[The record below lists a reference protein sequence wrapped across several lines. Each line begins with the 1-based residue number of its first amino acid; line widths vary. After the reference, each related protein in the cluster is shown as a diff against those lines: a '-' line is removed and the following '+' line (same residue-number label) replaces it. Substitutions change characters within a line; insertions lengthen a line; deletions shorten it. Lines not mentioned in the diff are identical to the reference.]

1 MMLYKKIYPP
11 PCKEK
16 RHGEIKTLER
26 ATKNGLGRKCEDP
39 TACNCRAFETN

>member
-1 MMLYKKIYPP
+1 MKLYEKIYPP
-11 PCKEK
+11 PCKEIQ
-16 RHGEIKTLER
+16 HGENKTLER